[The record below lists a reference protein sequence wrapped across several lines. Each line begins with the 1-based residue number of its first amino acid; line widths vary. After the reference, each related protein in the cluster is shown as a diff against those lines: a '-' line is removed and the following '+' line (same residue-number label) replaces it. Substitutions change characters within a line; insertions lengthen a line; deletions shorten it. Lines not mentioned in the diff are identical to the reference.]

1 MTDREYMLIALN
13 EAQMARGENE
23 VPVGAVLVKDG
34 EILARAHNTMER
46 EHDATRH
53 AELVAMQAGMAR
65 LMDWRLTGCTLYV
78 TLEPCA
84 MCMGAAVNAHLT
96 RIVFG
101 ALDPARGCSVSA
113 ASLDRGLGYDV
124 LTVGGMLKEECSAL
138 LTSYFREKR

>member
-1 MTDREYMLIALN
+1 MLA
-13 EAQMARGENE
+13 
-23 VPVGAVLVKDG
+23 
-34 EILARAHNTMER
+34 MER
-46 EHDATRH
+46 ACRTLYTR
-53 AELVAMQAGMAR
+53 R
-65 LMDWRLTGCTLYV
+65 LSGCTLYV